1 MLKRIL
7 IVDDSESVRDV
18 MRMFLK
24 DVATVEICGEA
35 SDGLEAV
42 QKSKRLKPDL
52 VVLDLALPSMN
63 GVEVASVLKR
73 AMPKMP
79 IIVFTMYSER
89 PGEALRS
96 AIGVDA
102 VLEKPNGMGQL
113 IPSISKLLAT
123 KTGQPDA

>member
-42 QKSKRLKPDL
+42 QKAKRLKPDL

-89 PGEALRS
+89 LGEALRS
-96 AIGVDA
+96 AIGVDD

-113 IPSISKLLAT
+113 IPSIRKLLAT
-123 KTGQPDA
+123 